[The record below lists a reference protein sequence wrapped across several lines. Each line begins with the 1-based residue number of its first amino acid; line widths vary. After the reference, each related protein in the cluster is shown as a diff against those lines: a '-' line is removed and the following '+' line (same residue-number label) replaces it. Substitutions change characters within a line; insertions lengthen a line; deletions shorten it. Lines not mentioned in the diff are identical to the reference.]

1 MTNKKFMEKTAG
13 VLKRAKEEILMEK
26 KAREE
31 AEKKLNDYKNHQER
45 LYKLAF
51 KETIQFEDVPGLL
64 ESLSELSEEQQN
76 LELRSLEKAASMDF
90 LKIGHVGKLS
100 TSNNSSDAL
109 TNFILN
115 N

>member
-1 MTNKKFMEKTAG
+1 MNNFMEKTAS

-31 AEKKLNDYKNHQER
+31 AEKKLESYKNHQER
-45 LYKLAF
+45 LYKLAS

-64 ESLSELSEEQQN
+64 DTLAEMDEEQQN
-76 LELRSLEKAASMDF
+76 LELRSLEKAANMDF
-90 LKIGHVGKLS
+90 LKMGHVGKLS
-100 TSNNSSDAL
+100 NSNNSSDAL